1 MAVAVLQSILFRTG
15 SAMRLVPFS
24 TFAAAMLAAL
34 VAVPASAEMYKCTT
48 RDGTVLYQSKPCGA
62 GDREATITNGQV
74 ADGASAKP
82 ATREAAER
90 AVFDRDVA
98 QRRARCG
105 VYRENVERFKA
116 LLDSPNEVTRSHA
129 GNDIKEQERRMRED
143 NCAAL

>member
-1 MAVAVLQSILFRTG
+1 
-15 SAMRLVPFS
+15 MRFVPLW
-24 TFAAAMLAAL
+24 TLAAATLTAL
-34 VAVPASAEMYKCTT
+34 VAVSASAEMYKCTT

-82 ATREAAER
+82 TTPQAAER
-90 AVFDRDVA
+90 AVVERDVA

-105 VYRENVERFKA
+105 VYRENVDRFKA
-116 LLDSPNEVTRSHA
+116 QLDSPNEVTRGHA
-129 GNDIKEQERRMRED
+129 ANDIKEQERRMRDD